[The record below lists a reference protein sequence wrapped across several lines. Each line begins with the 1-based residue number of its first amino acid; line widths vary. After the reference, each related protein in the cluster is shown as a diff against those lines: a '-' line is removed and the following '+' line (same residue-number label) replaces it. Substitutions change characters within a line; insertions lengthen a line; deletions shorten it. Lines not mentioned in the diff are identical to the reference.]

1 MVDTEELARGYTLV
15 NNTQQNTGL
24 YLLEKLN
31 VQPEMRV
38 LDVGC
43 GPGNLTSH
51 IADIVGAE
59 GSVVGIDPSQERIAI
74 ARQEIKKPNTSFSEG
89 RAEDLSMF
97 TAGSFDIIFCNS
109 TFHWV
114 QDQRTAL
121 KEFARVLKPRGRL
134 GMSGGSGD
142 FTAIHERIKED
153 VLSQEPF
160 KAYSEAAPPTFLK
173 QRELERLLDEA
184 GLHERNIAVRT
195 IVKSAKNGDEM
206 IDWLVTSSSGSTY
219 GGIPLDL
226 RPRAREEMRKEWD
239 KVTTEDGIHM
249 NMELLVTVAVKA

>member
-24 YLLEKLN
+24 YLLDKLC
-31 VQPEMRV
+31 VEPGMRV

-59 GSVVGIDPSQERIAI
+59 GSVAGIDPSKERITI
-74 ARQEIKKPNTSFSEG
+74 AQQEIKKPNTSFSVG

-97 TAGSFDIIFCNS
+97 AAESFDIIFCNS

-114 QDQRTAL
+114 QDQSTAL
-121 KEFARVLKPRGRL
+121 KEFARVLRSGGRL

-142 FTAIHERIKED
+142 FTAIHERIKEE
-153 VLSQEPF
+153 VLSREPF
-160 KAYSEAAPPTFLK
+160 KGYSEEAPPTFLK
-173 QRELERLLDEA
+173 QRELEHLLDEA
-184 GLHERNIAVRT
+184 GLHERNISART
-195 IVKSAKNGDEM
+195 IVKFAKAGEEM
-206 IDWLVTSSSGSTY
+206 IDWLATSSSGSTY

-226 RPRAREEMRKEWD
+226 RPRAKEEMRKEWD
-239 KVTTEDGIHM
+239 KVTTESGIHM
-249 NMELLVTVAVKA
+249 DMELLVTVAVKT